1 MKKYAVIDIG
11 SNSVRLMFVAN
22 GKVLYKRLNT
32 TRLGEGLAQTGRLN
46 AEAIRRSAQA
56 VADYVSIAAQ
66 EGAQSTYAFATAA
79 VRSAINGEE
88 FVQAV
93 QALCGLRVEVIA
105 GDTEA
110 EIGMLGALGTGDG
123 AVIDVG
129 GASTEL
135 VVKKNGINVYKKSI
149 NVGVVRLKD
158 ACGLDLAALQT
169 RCNTEVKQ
177 FFDAPALKTVYA
189 IGGTATTLAALALGL
204 KEYDSQKITGFALSQ
219 NAMQTLVEKLST
231 KTVAEIA
238 AMPCMPKGRADVITG
253 GAVWLLTIMRA
264 LQIESL
270 LVSDRDNLEGYAIK
284 KGLEV

>member
-56 VADYVSIAAQ
+56 VADYFSLATQ

-105 GDTEA
+105 GDMEA

-169 RCNTEVKQ
+169 RCNAEVKQ

>member
-1 MKKYAVIDIG
+1 
-11 SNSVRLMFVAN
+11 
-22 GKVLYKRLNT
+22 
-32 TRLGEGLAQTGRLN
+32 
-46 AEAIRRSAQA
+46 
-56 VADYVSIAAQ
+56 
-66 EGAQSTYAFATAA
+66 

-169 RCNTEVKQ
+169 RCNAEVKQ

-204 KEYDSQKITGFALSQ
+204 KEYDSQKITGLALSQ

>member
-32 TRLGEGLAQTGRLN
+32 TRLGEGLAQTGSLN
-46 AEAIRRSAQA
+46 AEAIQRSAQA
-56 VADYVSIAAQ
+56 VADYVSIALQ

-79 VRSAINGEE
+79 VRSAVNGEE

-105 GDTEA
+105 GETEA

-158 ACGLDLAALQT
+158 ACGLDITALQT
-169 RCNTEVKQ
+169 RCNAEVKQ
-177 FFDAPALKTVYA
+177 FFDAPKLSKVYA

-204 KEYDSQKITGFALSQ
+204 KAYDSQKITGFALSQ
-219 NAMQTLVEKLST
+219 NAMQTLVEELSA

-253 GAVWLLTIMRA
+253 GAVWLLTVMRA
-264 LQIESL
+264 LQIENL

-284 KGLEV
+284 KGLKV

>member
-56 VADYVSIAAQ
+56 VADYVSIAQQ

-169 RCNTEVKQ
+169 RCNAEVKQ